1 MEFNDLHFEST
12 VVSEDSSIPDG
23 SIMIPGLNIIG
34 AQWDESASS
43 LVDLHAK
50 SPTINR

>member
-1 MEFNDLHFEST
+1 MEFSDLHFKSE
-12 VVSEDSSIPDG
+12 VVSEDSTIPDG

-34 AQWDESASS
+34 AQWDEATAS
-43 LVDLHAK
+43 LADLHST